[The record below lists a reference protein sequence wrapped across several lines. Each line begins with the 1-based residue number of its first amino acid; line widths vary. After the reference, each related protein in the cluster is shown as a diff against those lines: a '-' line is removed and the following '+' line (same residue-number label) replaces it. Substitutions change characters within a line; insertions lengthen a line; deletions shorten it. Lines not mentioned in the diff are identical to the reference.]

1 MSSCCSSLRGPL
13 TCGVGRRMTRYAAAA
28 TSHDIKRG
36 QLSLQKGGREYNRY
50 LVRRASNSSSSPSYP
65 RLKFISLDTLKPI
78 RSEMKSK
85 AFFSDPTR
93 IVDHMCSSLAA
104 QNPTLR
110 YDASNKGEI
119 NQLAP
124 SSPRFILS
132 ETIKLN

>member
-1 MSSCCSSLRGPL
+1 MSSRCSSLRGPL

-36 QLSLQKGGREYNRY
+36 QLSLQKEGREYNRY
-50 LVRRASNSSSSPSYP
+50 LVRRASNSSSSSSPSYP
-65 RLKFISLDTLKPI
+65 RLKFISLETLKPI

-119 NQLAP
+119 NQLA
-124 SSPRFILS
+124 LS
-132 ETIKLN
+132 YP

>member
-1 MSSCCSSLRGPL
+1 MSSCSLRGPF
-13 TCGVGRRMTRYAAAA
+13 TCGVGRRMTRYAAA

-36 QLSLQKGGREYNRY
+36 EQTLGGGGCWI
-50 LVRRASNSSSSPSYP
+50 RRASNSSHFKGLSFP

-110 YDASNKGEI
+110 YDSSNKG
-119 NQLAP
+119 
-124 SSPRFILS
+124 
-132 ETIKLN
+132 KKH